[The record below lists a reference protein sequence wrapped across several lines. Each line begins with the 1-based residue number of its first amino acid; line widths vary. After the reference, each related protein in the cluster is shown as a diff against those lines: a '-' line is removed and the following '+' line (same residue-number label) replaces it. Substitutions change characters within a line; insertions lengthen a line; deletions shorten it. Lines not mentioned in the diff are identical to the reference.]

1 MEENTGCL
9 GTLVSRYNRINN
21 IIYQTILFT
30 KLLIVTNSYH

>member
-1 MEENTGCL
+1 MEENTGYL

-30 KLLIVTNSYH
+30 KSFNSN